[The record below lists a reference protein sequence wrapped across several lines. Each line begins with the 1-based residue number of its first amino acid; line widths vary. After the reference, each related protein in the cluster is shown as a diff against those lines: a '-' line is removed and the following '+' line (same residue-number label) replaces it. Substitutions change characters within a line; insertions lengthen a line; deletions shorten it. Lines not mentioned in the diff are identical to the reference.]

1 MTIADL
7 IKAEIDTFPE
17 ELQLLL
23 LDFIALL
30 KKRYPSLKTE
40 NIDLDIADKDKI
52 DEESFIGMWKDR
64 EDMKNSNEWVRQTRE
79 QEW

>member
-7 IKAEIDTFPE
+7 IKAEIDSIPE

-23 LDFIALL
+23 LDFIELL
-30 KKRYPSLKTE
+30 KKRYPSLKSD
-40 NIDLDIADKDKI
+40 NRDLELTDKI

-64 EDMKNSNEWVRQTRE
+64 EDMKNSSEWVREIRK